1 MTVLHVA
8 AGNAYGGIERM
19 LVTLGTTPHPALQ
32 QEFVVSF
39 SGRLEREL
47 ESASV
52 RVHRLPA
59 PRASRP
65 LMVWRARRA
74 FTALQEKLGAGVVVF
89 HSAWPHAMFAAS
101 ARASGAR
108 IIFWQHQ
115 PITRPEW
122 PDRWARFVRPDLAV
136 FNSEFTAARPAFP
149 SVPGRVIHCP
159 VEEPPA
165 LEPDLR
171 DALRLELGAAS
182 GDAVVLM
189 AARFERWKGHDV
201 LVRAAAQLSS
211 EHPWRIWIAGAAQT
225 AAEQRYASEVASAVA
240 ALPPQL
246 RQRVTLLGERSDVPT
261 LMRLAD
267 IYCQPNLKGEPFG
280 MAIAEA
286 MRSHL
291 PSVISGGGGAVEL
304 LDESCGIGVTP
315 GDTAAVASALHALIG
330 DAQRR
335 TAMGDAAASRAA
347 RLTDPA
353 SRVQDL
359 ADVVLGVRCI
369 DVQ

>member
-19 LVTLGTTPHPALQ
+19 LVTLGATPHPALR

-47 ESASV
+47 EAAGV
-52 RVHRLPA
+52 TVHRLPA

-74 FTALQEKLGAGVVVF
+74 FTALLGRVTAGAVVF
-89 HSAWPHAMFAAS
+89 HSAWPHAMFAAT
-101 ARASGAR
+101 ARAAGAR
-108 IIFWQHQ
+108 IVFWQHQ

-122 PDRWARFVRPDLAV
+122 PDRWARLVRPDVVV
-136 FNSEFTAARPAFP
+136 FNSEFTSAYPAFP
-149 SVPGRVIHCP
+149 SIAGRVIHCP

-165 LEPDLR
+165 LEPELR
-171 DALRLELGAAS
+171 DALRLELGAAP
-182 GDAVVLM
+182 GEVVVLM
-189 AARFERWKGHDV
+189 AARLERWKGHHI
-201 LVRAAAQLSS
+201 LVQAAERLPADR
-211 EHPWRIWIAGAAQT
+211 PWRIWIAGAAQG
-225 AAEQRYASEVASAVA
+225 AVEQRYAAEVKASLASLPA
-240 ALPPQL
+240 AA
-246 RQRVTLLGERSDVPT
+246 RARVSLLGERSDVPA

-286 MRSHL
+286 MRSRL
-291 PSVISGGGGAVEL
+291 PSVVSGGGGAAEL
-304 LDESCGIGVTP
+304 LDESCGIGTAP
-315 GDTAAVASALHALIG
+315 GDAGAVAEALKTLIVDATMRREMGASAA
-330 DAQRR
+330 R
-335 TAMGDAAASRAA
+335 RAA

-353 SRVQDL
+353 SRVSDL
-359 ADVVLGVRCI
+359 ADLLLGAPVP
-369 DVQ
+369 

>member
-1 MTVLHVA
+1 VTLLHVA

-19 LVTLGTTPHPALQ
+19 LVTLGTTPHPAMR

-39 SGRLEREL
+39 AGRLEREL
-47 ESASV
+47 DSAGV

-74 FTALQEKLGAGVVVF
+74 FSALQQKIGASAVVF

-136 FNSEFTAARPAFP
+136 FNSEFTAAWPAFP
-149 SVPGRVIHCP
+149 AVPGRVIHCP

-165 LEPDLR
+165 LEPGR
-171 DALRLELGAAS
+171 REALRLELGAAPD
-182 GDAVVLM
+182 DAVVLM

-201 LVRAAAQLSS
+201 LVKAAAQLSIDR
-211 EHPWRIWIAGAAQT
+211 PWRIWIAGAAQT
-225 AAEQRYASEVASAVA
+225 SAEQRYASEVASSLA
-240 ALPPQL
+240 ALAPHL
-246 RQRVTLLGERSDVPT
+246 RERIALLGERTDVPT

-286 MRSHL
+286 MRSSL
-291 PSVISGGGGAVEL
+291 PSVFSGGGGAAEL
-304 LDESCGIGVTP
+304 LDDSCAIGTAP
-315 GDTAAVASALHALIG
+315 GDTAAVAAALQALIG
-330 DAQRR
+330 DARLR
-335 TAMGDAAASRAA
+335 TVMGEAAAARAA

-353 SRVQDL
+353 SRVRDL
-359 ADVVLGVRCI
+359 ADVVLGAPAP
-369 DVQ
+369 

>member
-1 MTVLHVA
+1 VTVLHVA

-19 LVTLGTTPHPALQ
+19 LVTLGTTPHPALR

-47 ESASV
+47 DSAGV
-52 RVHRLPA
+52 PVHRLPA

-74 FTALQEKLGAGVVVF
+74 FAALQQKLGASAVVF

-101 ARASGAR
+101 VRASGAR

-136 FNSEFTAARPAFP
+136 FNSEFTAAWPAFP
-149 SVPGRVIHCP
+149 LVPGRVIHCP
-159 VEEPPA
+159 VDEPPA
-165 LEPDLR
+165 VHPDR
-171 DALRLELGAAS
+171 REALRLELGAAP
-182 GDAVVLM
+182 DDIVVLM
-189 AARFERWKGHDV
+189 AARFERWKGHDI
-201 LVRAAAQLSS
+201 LLKAAAQLSTDR
-211 EHPWRIWIAGAAQT
+211 PWRIWIAGAAQT
-225 AAEQRYASEVASAVA
+225 AAEQRYSADVASALA
-240 ALPPQL
+240 ALPPHL
-246 RQRVTLLGERSDVPT
+246 RQRVALLGERTDVPT

-267 IYCQPNLKGEPFG
+267 IYCQPNIKGEPFG

-286 MRSHL
+286 MRSGL
-291 PSVISGGGGAVEL
+291 PSVISGGGGAAEL
-304 LDESCGIGVTP
+304 LDESCGIGVAP
-315 GDTAAVASALHALIG
+315 GDTAAVATALQELIS
-330 DAQRR
+330 DARLR
-335 TAMGDAAASRAA
+335 TAMGEAAAGRAA

-353 SRVQDL
+353 SRLRDL
-359 ADVVLGVRCI
+359 ADVVLGAP
-369 DVQ
+369 VQ

>member
-1 MTVLHVA
+1 VTVLHVA

-19 LVTLGTTPHPALQ
+19 LVTLGATPHAVLQ
-32 QEFVVSF
+32 QQFVVSF
-39 SGRLEREL
+39 AGRLAQEL
-47 ESASV
+47 ESAGV
-52 RVHRLPA
+52 TVHRLPA

-74 FTALQEKLGAGVVVF
+74 FSALQQKLGAAAVVF

-165 LEPDLR
+165 LPGELR
-171 DALRLELGAAS
+171 AALRRELGAAPEE
-182 GDAVVLM
+182 AVVLM
-189 AARFERWKGHDV
+189 AARFERWKGHDI
-201 LVRAAAQLSS
+201 LVKAAEQISTDR
-211 EHPWRIWIAGAAQT
+211 PWRIWIAGAAQ
-225 AAEQRYASEVASAVA
+225 AGAEQRYASEVAASLA
-240 ALPPQL
+240 ALAPHV
-246 RQRVTLLGERSDVPT
+246 RQRVALLGERTDVPT

-267 IYCQPNLKGEPFG
+267 IYCQPNRKGEPFG
-280 MAIAEA
+280 MSIAEA
-286 MRSHL
+286 MRSGL
-291 PSVISGGGGAVEL
+291 PSVVSGGGGAAEL
-304 LDESCGIGVTP
+304 LDDTSGIGTAP
-315 GDTAAVASALHALIG
+315 GDTVAVAAALQALIA
-330 DAQRR
+330 DAGLR
-335 TAMGDAAASRAA
+335 TAMGKAAAARAA

-359 ADVVLGVRCI
+359 ADVVLSDPI
-369 DVQ
+369 P

>member
-1 MTVLHVA
+1 
-8 AGNAYGGIERM
+8 
-19 LVTLGTTPHPALQ
+19 
-32 QEFVVSF
+32 VS
-39 SGRLEREL
+39 
-47 ESASV
+47 
-52 RVHRLPA
+52 
-59 PRASRP
+59 
-65 LMVWRARRA
+65 
-74 FTALQEKLGAGVVVF
+74 Q
-89 HSAWPHAMFAAS
+89 
-101 ARASGAR
+101 
-108 IIFWQHQ
+108 
-115 PITRPEW
+115 
-122 PDRWARFVRPDLAV
+122 
-136 FNSEFTAARPAFP
+136 
-149 SVPGRVIHCP
+149 CP

-182 GDAVVLM
+182 GDAVVLI

-267 IYCQPNLKGEPFG
+267 IYCQPNFKGEPFG

-330 DAQRR
+330 DEQLR

>member
-1 MTVLHVA
+1 
-8 AGNAYGGIERM
+8 M
-19 LVTLGTTPHPALQ
+19 LVTLGTTPHPALR

-47 ESASV
+47 DSAGV
-52 RVHRLPA
+52 PVHRLPS

-74 FTALQEKLGAGVVVF
+74 FTALQQKLRASAVVF

-122 PDRWARFVRPDLAV
+122 PDRWARLVRPDLAV
-136 FNSEFTAARPAFP
+136 FNSEFTAAWPAFP

-159 VEEPPA
+159 VDEPPA
-165 LEPDLR
+165 LDPDLR
-171 DALRLELGAAS
+171 EALRLELGAAPH
-182 GDAVVLM
+182 DVVVLM
-189 AARFERWKGHDV
+189 AARLERWKGHDI
-201 LVRAAAQLSS
+201 LVKAAAQLSMDC
-211 EHPWRIWIAGAAQT
+211 PWRIWIAGAAQT
-225 AAEQRYASEVASAVA
+225 AVEQRYASDVASARA
-240 ALPPQL
+240 ALPPHL
-246 RQRVTLLGERSDVPT
+246 RERVALLGERTDVPT

-267 IYCQPNLKGEPFG
+267 VYCQPNIKGEPFG

-286 MRSHL
+286 MRSGL
-291 PSVISGGGGAVEL
+291 PSVVSGGGGAAEL
-304 LDESCGIGVTP
+304 LDDSCGIGIAP
-315 GDTAAVASALHALIG
+315 GDPAAVATALQELIG
-330 DAQRR
+330 DARLR
-335 TAMGDAAASRAA
+335 TAMGEAAADRAA

-353 SRVQDL
+353 SRVRDL
-359 ADVVLGVRCI
+359 ADVVLGAP
-369 DVQ
+369 VQ

>member
-1 MTVLHVA
+1 VTVLHVA

-19 LVTLGTTPHPALQ
+19 LVTLGTTPHRALQ

-47 ESASV
+47 ESAGL

-74 FTALQEKLGAGVVVF
+74 FTALQEKLGAGAVVF
-89 HSAWPHAMFAAS
+89 HSAWPHAMFAAA

-165 LEPDLR
+165 LDPDLR
-171 DALRLELGAAS
+171 DALRLELGAAP
-182 GDAVVLM
+182 DDVVVLM
-189 AARFERWKGHDV
+189 AARLERWKGHDI
-201 LVRAAAQLSS
+201 LVRAAAQLSG

-240 ALPPQL
+240 ALPAHL
-246 RQRVTLLGERSDVPT
+246 RQRVALLGERSDVPT

-267 IYCQPNLKGEPFG
+267 VYCQPNLKGEPFG

-286 MRSHL
+286 MRSRL

-304 LDESCGIGVTP
+304 LDESCGIGTTP

-330 DAQRR
+330 DARLRLQ
-335 TAMGDAAASRAA
+335 MGDAAAARAA

-359 ADVVLGVRCI
+359 ADVVLGI
-369 DVQ
+369 PAQ

>member
-1 MTVLHVA
+1 
-8 AGNAYGGIERM
+8 M
-19 LVTLGTTPHPALQ
+19 LVTLGTTPHPALR

-47 ESASV
+47 DSAGV

-74 FTALQEKLGAGVVVF
+74 FAALQQKLGASVVVF
-89 HSAWPHAMFAAS
+89 HSAWPHAMFAAT

-115 PITRPEW
+115 PMTRPEW

-165 LEPDLR
+165 LDPDLR
-171 DALRLELGAAS
+171 EALRMELGATPAE
-182 GDAVVLM
+182 AVVLM
-189 AARFERWKGHDV
+189 AARFERWKGHDI
-201 LVRAAAQLSS
+201 LVTGRRSS
-211 EHPWRIWIAGAAQT
+211 SPPNRPWRIWIAGSRADRRRAALRLAGRIGGRGAAAPAAQRI
-225 AAEQRYASEVASAVA
+225 A
-240 ALPPQL
+240 
-246 RQRVTLLGERSDVPT
+246 LLGERSDVPT

-286 MRSHL
+286 MRSSL
-291 PSVISGGGGAVEL
+291 PSVVSGGGGAAEL
-304 LDESCGIGVTP
+304 LDESCGIDDRA
-315 GDTAAVASALHALIG
+315 GDTAAVASATAG
-330 DAQRR
+330 ADWRR
-335 TAMGDAAASRAA
+335 AAAHGHGRCRRGSCR
-347 RLTDPA
+347 RGSTDPA
-353 SRVQDL
+353 SRVRDL
-359 ADVVLGVRCI
+359 ADVVLGA
-369 DVQ
+369 QAQ